1 MVIAM
6 LLKEGHTMS
15 AASHDPAAPG
25 AVPDA
30 TLAERFLQLVAVVD
44 RLRSPEGCP
53 WDRKQTPRSM
63 MPYLLEE
70 TYEVLE
76 SIESQDPQGLKE
88 ELGDL
93 LLHILFQGRMAQDA
107 GHFTLE
113 ESLQTIADKLVRRH
127 PHVFGDREARDDEA
141 INSSWE
147 TLKQQEK
154 GRTSRL
160 EGIPRTLPALTRAR
174 RMQEKAASVGFDWP
188 AIEPVWD
195 KVDEELGEL
204 RQACHRAQ
212 PEAIVEEFGDLV
224 FSLVNLGRFLKIDP
238 EAALRQ
244 TIAKFEHRFQGIE
257 QELARRGRRLEEA
270 SLDEMDAIWNQF
282 RADQPQR

>member
-1 MVIAM
+1 
-6 LLKEGHTMS
+6 
-15 AASHDPAAPG
+15 
-25 AVPDA
+25 
-30 TLAERFLQLVAVVD
+30 
-44 RLRSPEGCP
+44 
-53 WDRKQTPRSM
+53 
-63 MPYLLEE
+63 
-70 TYEVLE
+70 
-76 SIESQDPQGLKE
+76 
-88 ELGDL
+88 
-93 LLHILFQGRMAQDA
+93 
-107 GHFTLE
+107 
-113 ESLQTIADKLVRRH
+113 
-127 PHVFGDREARDDEA
+127 
-141 INSSWE
+141 
-147 TLKQQEK
+147 
-154 GRTSRL
+154 
-160 EGIPRTLPALTRAR
+160 
-174 RMQEKAASVGFDWP
+174 MQEKAASVGFDWP

>member
-1 MVIAM
+1 
-6 LLKEGHTMS
+6 
-15 AASHDPAAPG
+15 
-25 AVPDA
+25 
-30 TLAERFLQLVAVVD
+30 
-44 RLRSPEGCP
+44 
-53 WDRKQTPRSM
+53 
-63 MPYLLEE
+63 
-70 TYEVLE
+70 
-76 SIESQDPQGLKE
+76 
-88 ELGDL
+88 
-93 LLHILFQGRMAQDA
+93 
-107 GHFTLE
+107 
-113 ESLQTIADKLVRRH
+113 
-127 PHVFGDREARDDEA
+127 
-141 INSSWE
+141 
-147 TLKQQEK
+147 
-154 GRTSRL
+154 
-160 EGIPRTLPALTRAR
+160 
-174 RMQEKAASVGFDWP
+174 
-188 AIEPVWD
+188 VWD

>member
-1 MVIAM
+1 
-6 LLKEGHTMS
+6 MS
-15 AASHDPAAPG
+15 AASHDPTRPDAAPS
-25 AVPDA
+25 A
-30 TLAERFLQLVAVVD
+30 TLAECFLQPVAVVD
-44 RLRSPEGCP
+44 QLRSPEGCP
-53 WDRKQTPRSM
+53 WDRKQTPQSM

-76 SIESQDPQGLKE
+76 SIESQDVKGLKE

-113 ESLQTIADKLVRRH
+113 ESLQTITDKLIRRH
-127 PHVFGDREARDDEA
+127 PHVFGDREARDDKS
-141 INSSWE
+141 INQSWE
-147 TLKQQEK
+147 TIKQQEK

-188 AIEPVWD
+188 TIEPVWD

-204 RQACHRAQ
+204 RQACRRAQ
-212 PEAIVEEFGDLV
+212 PEAIAEEFGDLV
-224 FSLVNLGRFLKIDP
+224 FSLVNLGRFLKLDP
-238 EAALRQ
+238 EEALRK

-257 QELARRGRRLEEA
+257 QELARRGRRIEEA
-270 SLDEMDAIWNQF
+270 SLAEMDAIWNQF
-282 RADQPQR
+282 RATNHSPSTTH